1 MIGLHDFNTLHDQEF
16 RNRVLEIYSEIF
28 EKNAFVEGEY
38 NAIFESGFAK
48 MQGSKHCLLVANGT
62 DALEISLLAHGIKP
76 GDKVGVP
83 GITFYATGEAVL
95 NVGATPVL
103 IDVLPSGLICPDSTQ
118 RMIQKHDLK
127 AVIPVHIYGLPA
139 DIITIN

>member
-48 MQGSKHCLLVANGT
+48 MQG
-62 DALEISLLAHGIKP
+62 
-76 GDKVGVP
+76 
-83 GITFYATGEAVL
+83 
-95 NVGATPVL
+95 
-103 IDVLPSGLICPDSTQ
+103 
-118 RMIQKHDLK
+118 
-127 AVIPVHIYGLPA
+127 
-139 DIITIN
+139 